1 MMLTFDNRSFEDAAK
16 ALLVINPAIIN
27 DYTLDSMIT
36 IMRGT
41 AYQIYHS
48 DPKANYCSTWGFVL
62 TFYDVPDGRKVIAS
76 ISPSVINSY
85 IENNKVDM
93 AP

>member
-1 MMLTFDNRSFEDAAK
+1 MLTFDNRSFEDAAK

-36 IMRGT
+36 IMRGI

-62 TFYDVPDGRKVIAS
+62 TFYDVPDRRKVIAS
-76 ISPSVINSY
+76 IAPSVINSY